1 MRVVSE
7 SHSNES
13 SPFEVL
19 LYYRYVP
26 IEDPEQYHVE
36 HRELC
41 ESLDLRGRIIV
52 GHEGINGTVSGT
64 VENTKKYREALHSD
78 PRTSDIEFKVDPAEA
93 HVFPKLSIKVRDEIV
108 TLGLEDQQ
116 DIDPNELT
124 GERLSPREFYESMQD
139 DDVVLID
146 GRNDYEAELGHFK
159 NAICPPIGNF
169 REFPDWLK
177 EHASELRG
185 KKILT
190 YCTGGIRCEKLS
202 GLIRSEGFDD
212 VYQLDGG
219 IVKYGKDPEMQGRD
233 FDGLCYVF
241 DQRVGVEVNHT
252 ETRRIITE
260 CRYCGSEEPNYGNCL
275 WPDCNA
281 QIFVCPECR
290 EKHGLYCDDSCRN
303 SHEAEIAAESTAAA
317 SRSETRSS

>member
-7 SHSNES
+7 LNS
-13 SPFEVL
+13 SEASPYEVL

-26 IEDPEQYHVE
+26 IEDPERYHQE

-52 GHEGINGTVSGT
+52 GKEGINGTVSGT
-64 VENTKKYREALHSD
+64 SGNTRKYREALRSD
-78 PRTSDIEFKVDPAEA
+78 PRTSDIEFKIDPAEA
-93 HVFPKLSIKVRDEIV
+93 HVFPKLSIKVREEIV
-108 TLGLEDQQ
+108 TLGLEEAE

-124 GERLSPREFYESMQD
+124 GERLSPREFYEAMQEE
-139 DDVVLID
+139 DVVLID

-177 EHASELRG
+177 EHEAELRG

-202 GLIRSEGFDD
+202 GLIRNEGFDE
-212 VYQLDGG
+212 VFQLDGG
-219 IVKYGKDPEMQGRD
+219 IVKYGKDPETRGRD

-252 ETRRIITE
+252 ETRRIISH
-260 CRYCGSEEPNYGNCL
+260 CRFCGVEEPNYGNCH

-290 EKHGLYCDDSCRN
+290 NEHGLYCGDSCRV
-303 SHEAEIAAESTAAA
+303 SHEAEIAAQVPESTT
-317 SRSETRSS
+317 SQPS